1 MSPDR
6 LAELESE
13 NQRLKKI
20 NRALM
25 DRVERSM
32 NMQDGAF
39 SLFQASYSLE
49 GKVLERTSALE
60 MTMAELERSNHALKR
75 AKEAA
80 DAASKTKSEFLA
92 NMSHEIRTPMNGV
105 LGMTE
110 LLTVTP
116 LSAHQRK
123 LVQSIRRSADA
134 LVTLINDI
142 LDFSKVEAGRLELE
156 HIDFDLRDVL
166 EDAVELLSTTAH
178 SKGLELVCVIP
189 VGANVRFR
197 GDPWR
202 LRQIVTN
209 LLGNAIKFTET
220 GSVIVRLR
228 EADGGATPD
237 QGICFEIQD
246 TGIGIARDVLPRL
259 FQSFTQADGSMTRR
273 YGGTGLGLA
282 IVKQLCVLMG
292 GDVTV
297 TSEVGKGSTF
307 RCLLRPERLS
317 PAAIDDGGPAKLG
330 AAFPGRAAL
339 VLDESGPAREALQA
353 ALGDLG
359 LDAIG
364 AVDAEDARRLCAER
378 VTAGRPFD
386 LVMVEAHPTRSQSLE
401 ILHML
406 RAAKLIDSSAIVR
419 VVPAGWSGPAV
430 DGAAADLTKPV
441 RRYNLSMAVARA
453 LGAELPDQDQLQ
465 MFDGQTE
472 PIALGVQVLLA
483 EDNLINREVAV
494 GMLER
499 IGCQVEVVTD
509 GRRACDAFAKRSFD
523 LVLMD
528 CQMPEMDGFEATRE
542 LRRWEEQQRVRSETP
557 GVAGVRAVPGVPIV
571 ALTANTVHG
580 EREKCLEAG
589 MNDFLS
595 KPFRRADLQN
605 MVLRWIDRG
614 SGKKR
619 ESPRDSLRGTLV
631 ASDRGDPS
639 IAPSPS
645 WPPLASLRSPET
657 ARVSA
662 HEGAPLDR
670 EALSQIRALQRPGR
684 PNLLARLID
693 TLLAALPRE
702 IEALEQAVSLGDNAT
717 AARIAHTYKSSSA
730 NLGATALSA
739 SFAEIETKARG
750 ATVDQLPELVRAV
763 RAAYEMTAPLLLA
776 EIQPP
781 APAQLETE
789 ANRQVEANDA

>member
-6 LAELESE
+6 LAELEGE

-32 NMQDGAF
+32 NVQDGAF
-39 SLFQASYSLE
+39 SLFQASYSIE

-60 MTMAELERSNHALKR
+60 MTMAELERSNQALKR

-80 DAASKTKSEFLA
+80 DAASKAKSEFLA

-116 LSAHQRK
+116 LSAHQRT

-156 HIDFDLRDVL
+156 HIDFDLREVL
-166 EDAVELLSTTAH
+166 EDTVELLSTTAH

-189 VGANVRFR
+189 VGAKVWFR

-209 LLGNAIKFTET
+209 LLGNAIKFTEK

-228 EADGGATPD
+228 EAEEADAGAPAD

-246 TGIGIARDVLPRL
+246 TGIGIAPDVLPRL

-282 IVKQLCVLMG
+282 IVKQLCILMG

-307 RCLLRPERLS
+307 RCLLRPERLP
-317 PAAIDDGGPAKLG
+317 PAATDDGVSAKLG
-330 AAFPGRAAL
+330 AAFRGRAAL

-359 LDAIG
+359 LDATG

-378 VTAGRPFD
+378 MTAGRPFD
-386 LVMVEAHPTRSQSLE
+386 LVMVEAHPTRSRSLE
-401 ILHML
+401 TLQML
-406 RAAKLIDSSAIVR
+406 RAANLIDSSAIVR

-441 RRYNLSMAVARA
+441 RRGNLSMAVARA
-453 LGAELPDQDQLQ
+453 LGAELPETDQPQIL
-465 MFDGQTE
+465 DGQTG

-542 LRRWEEQQRVRSETP
+542 LRRWEAERRVRSDTP
-557 GVAGVRAVPGVPIV
+557 GVAGARAAAGVPIV
-571 ALTANTVHG
+571 ALTANTVSG
-580 EREKCLEAG
+580 EREKCLAAG

-595 KPFRRADLQN
+595 KPFRRTDLQN
-605 MVLRWIDRG
+605 MVLRWTDRG
-614 SGKKR
+614 SRGKR
-619 ESPRDSLRGTLV
+619 QGSLV
-631 ASDRGDPS
+631 ASP
-639 IAPSPS
+639 
-645 WPPLASLRSPET
+645 RSPET
-657 ARVSA
+657 AGPSPA
-662 HEGAPLDR
+662 EGAGAPLDR
-670 EALSQIRALQRPGR
+670 QALAQIRALQRPGR
-684 PNLLARLID
+684 PDLLARLID
-693 TLLAALPRE
+693 TFLAAVPRE
-702 IEALEQAVSLGDNAT
+702 IEALGQAVSLGDSAT
-717 AARIAHTYKSSSA
+717 VARIAHTYKSSSG
-730 NLGATALSA
+730 NLGAMALSA
-739 SFAEIETKARG
+739 SFAEIEKRVRN
-750 ATVDQLPELVRAV
+750 ATLDQLPELVRDL
-763 RAAYEMTAPLLLA
+763 RATYDRAAPLLLA
-776 EIQPP
+776 EIRPR
-781 APAQLETE
+781 APAQSETE
-789 ANRQVEANDA
+789 AKVQAEANDA